1 MDQGTLYV
9 VSTPIGNLAD
19 ITLRALEV
27 LKGVDEILCEDTRH
41 SSRLLSH
48 HGIQAR
54 TSPYHDH
61 NKERRTP
68 EVVSR
73 LKAGESFAVICD
85 AGTPGVSDEA
95 FYLVRAC
102 RREDVPVVS
111 APGASAL
118 LTALVASGLPTDRFA
133 FEGFLPRKP
142 GERRRR
148 LEAVAG
154 EERTLV
160 YYCSPYQVR
169 AACED
174 FAAVFPEVRVV
185 LARELTKLHE
195 EFLSGTGAELLE
207 KLPKEP
213 KGEFVILFH
222 PQGKG

>member
-1 MDQGTLYV
+1 MEQGTLYV
-9 VSTPIGNLAD
+9 VSTPIGNLSD

-27 LKGVDEILCEDTRH
+27 LKSVDEILCEDTRH

-48 HGIQAR
+48 HGVKAR

-68 EVVSR
+68 EIVSR

-95 FYLVRAC
+95 FFLVRAC
-102 RREDVPVVS
+102 RRDDVPVVS

-133 FEGFLPRKP
+133 FEGFLPRKT

-148 LEAVAG
+148 LEAVAN

-169 AACED
+169 SACED
-174 FAAVFPEVRVV
+174 FAAVFPLVKVV

-195 EFLSGTGAELLE
+195 EFLIGTGTELLE

>member
-1 MDQGTLYV
+1 M

-27 LKGVDEILCEDTRH
+27 LKTVHEVLCEDTRH

-48 HGIQAR
+48 YGISTR

-68 EVVSR
+68 EIVSR
-73 LKAGESFAVICD
+73 LQNGESFAVICD

-95 FYLVRAC
+95 FFLVRAC
-102 RREDVPVVS
+102 RREGVPVS
-111 APGASAL
+111 TTPGPSAL
-118 LTALVASGLPTDRFA
+118 LAALVASGLPTDRFA
-133 FEGFLPRKP
+133 FDGFLPRKS

-148 LEAVAG
+148 IEATAG
-154 EERTLV
+154 EERTIV
-160 YYCSPYQVR
+160 FYCSPYQVR
-169 AACED
+169 AVCED
-174 FAAVFPEVRVV
+174 FAAVFPEVKVV

-195 EFLSGTGAELLE
+195 EYLSGTGAELLE
-207 KLPKEP
+207 RLPKEP
-213 KGEFVILFH
+213 KGEFVVLFH